1 MGRVAERINT
11 EWMWANED
19 GGVNGLK
26 VDPDREVLEWFDEIG
41 CACEDADYVQSYAHY
56 HEYGPAFSNIP
67 DDVVE
72 QLERA
77 LKHFALRG

>member
-1 MGRVAERINT
+1 MAERITT

-26 VDPDREVLEWFDEIG
+26 VDAERAVLEWFDDLG
-41 CACEDADYVQSYAHY
+41 CACGDASHIQSFVHY
-56 HEYGPAFSNIP
+56 YEHGPVFSDVP

-72 QLERA
+72 QLQRA
-77 LKHFALRG
+77 LKHLDPRD